1 MRHVKDQLARFVRRL
16 DTRTWDR
23 LALVVSIVLVLLL
36 AHALAQ
42 LTWVT
47 VPAPS
52 QPLPPP
58 SASRPATQARAD
70 YRQIANL
77 HLFGQAPQAAA
88 RSSAPIDAP
97 ETRLNLT
104 LRGILFNTNPA
115 QTRAIISAP
124 GQDDQIYQAGAQ
136 LPGGAVIDQI
146 YADRVMLLR
155 NGQYE
160 TLRLPE
166 EGVGARTAPAGR
178 GGTAAPGP
186 AAAADLAAVRRDIM
200 NNPQNVANYIQA
212 EPVNRGG
219 GGLLGFRVR
228 PGQNPTAFQLSGLQ
242 EGDIVTAINGVQLDN
257 MNKAADALSQLASS
271 DVVNVSVLRNGAEF
285 TLQLQLQ
292 NPAQ

>member
-1 MRHVKDQLARFVRRL
+1 M
-16 DTRTWDR
+16 
-23 LALVVSIVLVLLL
+23 VVSIVLVLLL

-88 RSSAPIDAP
+88 RGSAPIDAP

-104 LRGILFNTNPA
+104 LRGILFNTDPA

-124 GQDDQIYQAGAQ
+124 GQDDQIYQTGAQ

-166 EGVGARTAPAGR
+166 ESLGTRTAAARRNRATTSSPA
-178 GGTAAPGP
+178 T
-186 AAAADLAAVRRDIM
+186 DLAAVRRDIM

-242 EGDIVTAINGVQLDN
+242 EGDIVTAVNGVQLDN
-257 MNKAADALSQLASS
+257 MNKAADALGQLASA

-292 NPAQ
+292 NSAQ

>member
-104 LRGILFNTNPA
+104 LRGILFNTDPA

-124 GQDDQIYQAGAQ
+124 GQDDQIYQTGAQ

-146 YADRVMLLR
+146 YADRIMLLR

-166 EGVGARTAPAGR
+166 ESLGTRTAAARRNRATTSSPA
-178 GGTAAPGP
+178 T
-186 AAAADLAAVRRDIM
+186 DLAAVRRDIM

-242 EGDIVTAINGVQLDN
+242 EGDIVTAVNGVQLDN
-257 MNKAADALSQLASS
+257 MNKAADALGQLASA

-292 NPAQ
+292 NSAQ

>member
-88 RSSAPIDAP
+88 RGSAPIDAP

-104 LRGILFNTNPA
+104 LRGILFNTDPA

-124 GQDDQIYQAGAQ
+124 GQDDQIYQTGAQ

-166 EGVGARTAPAGR
+166 ESLGTRTAAARRNRATTSSPA
-178 GGTAAPGP
+178 T
-186 AAAADLAAVRRDIM
+186 DLAAVRRDIM

-242 EGDIVTAINGVQLDN
+242 EGDIVTAVNGVQLDN
-257 MNKAADALSQLASS
+257 MNKAADALGQLASA

>member
-1 MRHVKDQLARFVRRL
+1 MYLVKDQFARFVRRL
-16 DTRTWDR
+16 DARTWDR
-23 LALVVSIVLVLLL
+23 LALATSAVLVLLL
-36 AHALAQ
+36 AQALAR
-42 LTWVT
+42 LTWT
-47 VPAPS
+47 ALPAPAQELPPPAASAPAPS
-52 QPLPPP
+52 
-58 SASRPATQARAD
+58 QARAD
-70 YRQIANL
+70 YRQIASL
-77 HLFGQAPQAAA
+77 HLFGQAPQSAA
-88 RSSAPIDAP
+88 RGSAPIDAP

-104 LRGILFNTNPA
+104 LRGILFNTDPA

-124 GQDDQIYQAGAQ
+124 GQDDQIYQTGAQ

-146 YADRVMLLR
+146 YADRIMLLR

-166 EGVGARTAPAGR
+166 ESLGTRTAAARRNRATTSSPA
-178 GGTAAPGP
+178 T
-186 AAAADLAAVRRDIM
+186 DLAAVRRDIM

-242 EGDIVTAINGVQLDN
+242 EGDIVTAVNGVQLDN
-257 MNKAADALSQLASS
+257 MNKAADALGQLASA

-292 NPAQ
+292 NSAQ

>member
-88 RSSAPIDAP
+88 RGSAPIDAP

-104 LRGILFNTNPA
+104 LRGILFNTDPA

-124 GQDDQIYQAGAQ
+124 GQDDQIYQTGAQ

-166 EGVGARTAPAGR
+166 ESLGTRTAAARRNRATTSSPA
-178 GGTAAPGP
+178 T
-186 AAAADLAAVRRDIM
+186 DLAAVRRDIM

-242 EGDIVTAINGVQLDN
+242 EGDIVTAVNGVQLDN
-257 MNKAADALSQLASS
+257 MNKAADALGQLASA

-292 NPAQ
+292 NSAQ